1 MPSPEDSLR
10 AHHVLVSTDNPF
22 QRRARLLQALWREAQ
37 GLPIGEHRGQPLGSR
52 LPMPR
57 AQERLEN
64 FLTDNVRDCVRQEVV
79 EASTSDGR
87 LIQPDRLFANLLSSQ
102 PLCFNLFAELQTDTV
117 LATSVFAR
125 LLPGRIGEV
134 TAIRFE
140 HSPGRGD
147 LRFTGDRSAH
157 DVFVEYT
164 SPSGRRGFVGI
175 EVKYHEAM
183 RDKPSKPQRRRDE
196 IADAMGIFRPESRAA
211 LADKPL
217 EQMWRDHLLAG
228 SLVLA
233 DVGFD
238 EGTFAF
244 VYPVRND
251 RCAAAVARYAETLT
265 DGGTFRPW
273 TLESVVEA
281 LEAERDAAWVGE
293 VRARYLDFDRVDA
306 LLRQT

>member
-1 MPSPEDSLR
+1 MPAPEATLR
-10 AHHVLVSTDNPF
+10 DHHVLVSADNAF
-22 QRRARLLQALWREAQ
+22 QRRARLLQSFWREDQ

-64 FLTDNVRDCVRQEVV
+64 FLTENIRDCVRREVI
-79 EASTSDGR
+79 EASAGDER

-102 PLCFNLFAELQTDTV
+102 PLCFNLFAELQADLALATAV
-117 LATSVFAR
+117 LAR
-125 LLPGRIGEV
+125 LPPDRIGEV

-140 HSPGRGD
+140 HSPGRCD

-164 SPSGRRGFVGI
+164 SPTGGRGFVGI

-183 RDKPSKPQRRRDE
+183 RDKPSKPQPRRDE
-196 IADAMGIFRPESRAA
+196 IADAMGIFRPEHRAA

-244 VYPVRND
+244 VYPERND
-251 RCAAAVARYAETLT
+251 RCADAVARYAETLS
-265 DGGTFRPW
+265 DDATFRPW
-273 TLESVVEA
+273 TLESVVGA
-281 LEAERDAAWVGE
+281 IAAECDAAWVGQ
-293 VRARYLDFDRVDA
+293 VRGRYLDFERVDA
-306 LLRQT
+306 LLR